1 MVVDTVVDEEDEVA
15 DVVVVAAAIPV
26 RTRLPWVVIVAGN
39 D

>member
-1 MVVDTVVDEEDEVA
+1 MAVDEEDEVEDA
-15 DVVVVAAAIPV
+15 EAAAAAIPV